1 MQTVMFF
8 KIEEK
13 TYTYLRHSSF
23 RLYPVKQC
31 ENLYYRR
38 NNYTFMHGFNF
49 LQTLEMP
56 KGKDILHILQGRCTR
71 VCDTRINGKIGQRI

>member
-1 MQTVMFF
+1 
-8 KIEEK
+8 
-13 TYTYLRHSSF
+13 
-23 RLYPVKQC
+23 
-31 ENLYYRR
+31 
-38 NNYTFMHGFNF
+38 MHGFNF